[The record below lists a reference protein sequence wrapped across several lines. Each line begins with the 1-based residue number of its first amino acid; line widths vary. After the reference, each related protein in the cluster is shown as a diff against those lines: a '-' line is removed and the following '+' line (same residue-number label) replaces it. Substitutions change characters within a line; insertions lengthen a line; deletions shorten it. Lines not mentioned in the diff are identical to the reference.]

1 MRICPDSRHP
11 SNLLGIRIIGV
22 VIRPQRRPLPCPT
35 SNSESIIAASISIH
49 KRTQRVRLITVGL
62 AKVDM
67 KACAYCGKDSALTK
81 EHIWSKCLIKKY
93 ESLLTYSK
101 RRDALY
107 KGEPTIKDVCEHCNN
122 VVLSKLDAYLSQIYD
137 HHFDRVL
144 LPGEATSLSYEYGLL
159 LRSLLKI
166 SYNSA
171 RADASDKVIKAH
183 KGFVKFIMDGGY
195 CPPIELR
202 LQVVTAS
209 RAINLD
215 EGTESLLEPKHLR
228 VGEIPYDGP
237 LANRFVIRMVAFN
250 CFWFFLVFPHKAE
263 PPHKWKEFNAGFT
276 TWRMNVGIKLS
287 ATDSLITIPVN
298 QTTYLHPTLLGNLA
312 HVSQF

>member
-1 MRICPDSRHP
+1 
-11 SNLLGIRIIGV
+11 
-22 VIRPQRRPLPCPT
+22 
-35 SNSESIIAASISIH
+35 
-49 KRTQRVRLITVGL
+49 
-62 AKVDM
+62 M
-67 KACAYCGKDSALTK
+67 KACAYCGKDSVPTK
-81 EHIWSKCLIKKY
+81 EHIWPKCLIEKY

-101 RRDALY
+101 RRNALY
-107 KGEPTIKDVCEHCNN
+107 TGEPTIKDVCQHCNN
-122 VVLSKLDAYLSQIYD
+122 VILSKLDEYLSQVFYR
-137 HHFDRVL
+137 HFYLIL
-144 LPGEATSLSYEYGLL
+144 LPGEGTSFSYDYERL

-171 RADASDKVIKAH
+171 RADASEKVIKSH
-183 KGFVKFIMDGGY
+183 EGFIKFIMHGGY

-228 VGEIPYDGP
+228 VAEIPYDGS
-237 LANRFVIRMVAFN
+237 LANRFVVRMVALN

-276 TWRMNVGIKLS
+276 LWRMNVGIKLP
-287 ATDSLITIPVN
+287 ATDSLVTIPVN